1 MNRMPTP
8 PHDAFDQSLRQLQQ
22 HAEGALSPATLSQL
36 RQARQQATSA
46 HAAASPWRRRGWWL
60 ATACTAVLAVTVAVR
75 FNTPAPPVLP
85 ASTAAQTGGDATDD
99 TLLFDES
106 PELYLWLGSDGAL
119 AME

>member
-1 MNRMPTP
+1 MPTS
-8 PHDAFDQSLRQLQQ
+8 PHDDFDQSLRQLQQ

-36 RQARQQATSA
+36 RQARLQATSA
-46 HAAASPWRRRGWWL
+46 HTASSPWRRRGWWL
-60 ATACTAVLAVTVAVR
+60 ATACSAVLAVTVAAR
-75 FNTPAPPVLP
+75 FNNIAPPDLP
-85 ASTAAQTGGDATDD
+85 SNTVAATGDDTSDD

>member
-1 MNRMPTP
+1 MNRMPTS
-8 PHDAFDQSLRQLQQ
+8 PHDDFDQSLRQLQH
-22 HAEGALSPATLSQL
+22 HAEGALSPATLSRL

-46 HAAASPWRRRGWWL
+46 DAAASPWRRRGWWL
-60 ATACTAVLAVTVAVR
+60 ATACSAVLAVTVAVR
-75 FNTPAPPVLP
+75 FNNPAPPVLP
-85 ASTAAQTGGDATDD
+85 ANTAAVTDDASDD